1 MEMPHDLPYS
11 EVTDLLQA
19 IIQTRAE
26 RNKHKGEKYRK
37 KDAELDALLELLAQR
52 FMSAPTRGMMI
63 MEERPLPRAEEE
75 DVLPPISSH
84 FDTVQELRRAVPD
97 SKNETPADLDTTP
110 REEETPEEIRER
122 ERLIKLFEGGN
133 KISAYS
139 MKSSLYNTLKNAPS
153 TLYRS
158 ISSVSKKVVKPF
170 KKGMK
175 SMKKSMKTKKYK
187 KYRKN

>member
-1 MEMPHDLPYS
+1 MEMPHALPHS
-11 EVTDLLQA
+11 EVKDLLQA
-19 IIQTRAE
+19 IIHRRQE
-26 RNKHKGEKYRK
+26 RNTHDKDSHSYRM
-37 KDAELDALLELLAQR
+37 LDERLDELLELLAQR
-52 FMSAPTRGMMI
+52 FMNAPIRGT
-63 MEERPLPRAEEE
+63 ERFPETLPPAEEE

-84 FDTVQELRRAVPD
+84 FDPATELRRAVP
-97 SKNETPADLDTTP
+97 SSVNETPADLDTTP
-110 REEETPEEIRER
+110 SVETPEQIRER
-122 ERLIKLFEGGN
+122 ERLTKLFEGGN

-139 MKSSLYNTLKNAPS
+139 MKPSLYNTLKNAPS

-175 SMKKSMKTKKYK
+175 CTKTKKNK